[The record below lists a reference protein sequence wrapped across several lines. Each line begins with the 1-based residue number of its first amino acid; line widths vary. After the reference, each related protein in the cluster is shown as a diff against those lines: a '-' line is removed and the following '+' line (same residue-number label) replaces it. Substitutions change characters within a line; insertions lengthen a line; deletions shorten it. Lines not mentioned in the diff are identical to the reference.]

1 MWWWMACT
9 ATTSGD
15 LATDPP
21 PEATTEVPAPAPST
35 PAEPADAALAKA
47 EQLLHEAQ
55 GRLQA
60 RMIGELNTRGP
71 SEALSTCSIEAQA
84 LTTPAQPDPGA
95 RVGRS
100 SLRLRNPANAA
111 PPWVEAW
118 LQAQGERPVAG
129 VEGVHRVED
138 TPGGQVARVLM
149 PIGTMEPCLRCH
161 GDPATLDA
169 EVVAKLRERYPED
182 HATGY
187 AVGDLRGA
195 LWAEVAVTP

>member
-9 ATTSGD
+9 ATTGGD
-15 LATDPP
+15 LAIDPP
-21 PEATTEVPAPAPST
+21 DPPTPVAAPAPVASG
-35 PAEPADAALAKA
+35 EPADAALAKA
-47 EQLLHEAQ
+47 DRLVDEAR

-60 RMIGELNTRGP
+60 RMITELNTRGP

-84 LTTPAQPDPGA
+84 LTAPAEPDPGA

-118 LQAQGERPVAG
+118 LQTQGERPVAG
-129 VEGVHRVED
+129 VEGIHRIED
-138 TPGGQVARVLM
+138 TPEGRVARVLA

-169 EVVAKLRERYPED
+169 EVVAKLHERYPED
-182 HATGY
+182 RATGY

-195 LWAEVAVTP
+195 LWAEVPVTQ